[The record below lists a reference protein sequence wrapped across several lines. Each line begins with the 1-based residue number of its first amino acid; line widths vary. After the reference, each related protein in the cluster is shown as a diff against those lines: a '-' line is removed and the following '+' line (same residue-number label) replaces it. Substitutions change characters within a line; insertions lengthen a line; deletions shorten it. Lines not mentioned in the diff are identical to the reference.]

1 MNYLNALA
9 PYTLFKEIYEGYY
22 FVDKTI
28 MIEEILRGLSSA
40 NKYLCVTRPRRFG
53 KTVIAHMITAF
64 LEKGVD
70 SSSIFRD
77 LDIGKSSSYT
87 RHLNQHDVI
96 FIDFSNMPWNC
107 DSYQTYINFIG
118 KKLLDDLEAEYP
130 ECGIIPEDGPWE
142 ALDKIFSRT
151 GKRFVFVMDE
161 WDSMF
166 HNNLFS
172 KEDQAKFL
180 QFLKLLLK
188 SKGYVELA
196 YMTGILPIAKYSSGS
211 ELNMFVEYN
220 MATSIKFSEY
230 FGFTEKETLELYERY
245 IALEKAPHFDFEGL
259 REWYNGYQ
267 TANGKKLFN
276 PRAVICALTSNQIQS
291 YWTSSGPYDEI
302 FYYVKNNIAEVR
314 EDLVRMVSG
323 EAIPIRIQNYAAV
336 SMDLGTRDEIFSA
349 MVVYGFLSYYDGQ
362 VSIPNKELMQKFEDV
377 LTNKKMGYV
386 SKLALESERMLA
398 ATLNGDTKEMERILS
413 FAHDTE
419 IPILNYNDENNLAAL
434 VNLIYLSARNEYRI
448 EREDRAGKGFAD
460 FLFYPINPKNDCLI
474 LELKVDRNPDSA
486 ISQIIDK
493 KYDLKFRGRLG
504 DEGAYTGRILAVG
517 MTYNRDTKEHLCQ
530 VSVLRPAQSPHK

>member
-1 MNYLNALA
+1 MNYLNTLTPYAL
-9 PYTLFKEIYEGYY
+9 YREIREGDY
-22 FVDKTI
+22 FVDKTL
-28 MIEEILRGLSSA
+28 MLEEIIKGLSSA

-64 LEKGVD
+64 LENDVD
-70 SSSIFRD
+70 SDSIFRD
-77 LDIGKSSSYT
+77 LNIGKSNCYHT
-87 RHLNQHDVI
+87 HLNQHDVI

-118 KKLLDDLEAEYP
+118 GKLVDDLVTAYP
-130 ECGIIPEDGPWE
+130 ECGIVPEHGPWE
-142 ALDKIFSRT
+142 ALDKVFSKLE
-151 GKRFVFVMDE
+151 KRFVFVMDE

-166 HNNLFS
+166 HNSIFS
-172 KEDQAKFL
+172 KEDQTKFL

-220 MATSIKFSEY
+220 MATSIKYSEY
-230 FGFTEKETLELYERY
+230 FGFTEKETSELYRHYEA
-245 IALEKAPHFDFEGL
+245 IENCPHITYEEI

-267 TANGKKLFN
+267 TANGEKIYN

-302 FYYVKNNIAEVR
+302 FYYIKNNIADVR
-314 EDLVRMVSG
+314 EDLVRMVAG
-323 EAIPIRIQNYAAV
+323 ESVPVRIQNYAAV
-336 SMDLGTRDEIFSA
+336 SMDLGTKDEIFSA
-349 MVVYGFLSYYDGQ
+349 MVVYGFLSYYDGM
-362 VSIPNKELMQKFEDV
+362 VSIPNRELMIKFEDV
-377 LTNKKMGYV
+377 LTNKMMGYI
-386 SKLALESERMLA
+386 SKLALESERMLT
-398 ATLNGDTKEMERILS
+398 ATLNGNTREMERILS

-419 IPILNYNDENNLAAL
+419 IPILNYNDEGNLAAL

-460 FLFYPINPKNDCLI
+460 FLFYPNNPHSDCII
-474 LELKVDRNPDSA
+474 LELKVDQSPDAA
-486 ISQIIDK
+486 INQIIDK
-493 KYDLKFRGRLG
+493 KYALKFRGKLG
-504 DEGAYTGRILAVG
+504 ENSLYSGRILAVG
-517 MTYNRDTKEHLCQ
+517 MVYDRRSKEHHCKIQEL
-530 VSVLRPAQSPHK
+530 

>member
-1 MNYLNALA
+1 MNYFNTLT
-9 PYTLFKEIYEGYY
+9 PYTLYKEIREGNY
-22 FVDKTI
+22 FVDKTL
-28 MIEEILRGLSSA
+28 MLEEIMEGISSP

-64 LEKGVD
+64 LERGID
-70 SSSIFRD
+70 SDSIFHN
-77 LDIGKSSSYT
+77 LKIGKSSGYAA
-87 RHLNQHDVI
+87 HLNQHDVI

-118 KKLLDDLEAEYP
+118 NKLVDDLVAQYP
-130 ECGIIPEDGPWE
+130 ECDIVPEHGPWE
-142 ALDKIFSRT
+142 AFDKVFARL

-166 HNNLFS
+166 HNSIFT

-220 MATSIKFSEY
+220 MATSIKYSEY
-230 FGFTEKETLELYERY
+230 FGFTEKETTELYRRY
-245 IALEKAPHFDFEGL
+245 ELLEKSPQVELEKL

-267 TANGKKLFN
+267 TANGEKIFN

-302 FYYVKNNIAEVR
+302 FYYIKNNIADVQ
-314 EDLVRMVSG
+314 EDLVRMVAG
-323 EAIPIRIQNYAAV
+323 EAIPVRIQNYAAV
-336 SMDLGTRDEIFSA
+336 SMDLETKDEIFSA
-349 MVVYGFLSYYDGQ
+349 MVVYGFLSYYNGE
-362 VSIPNKELMQKFEDV
+362 VSIPNKELMIKFEDV
-377 LTNKKMGYV
+377 LTNKKMGYI
-386 SKLALESERMLA
+386 SKLALESERMLI
-398 ATLNGDTKEMERILS
+398 ATLKGNTEEMEQILS

-419 IPILNYNDENNLAAL
+419 TPILNYNDEGDLAAL

-448 EREDRAGKGFAD
+448 EREERAGKGFAD
-460 FLFYPINPKNDCLI
+460 FVLYPNNPHADGII
-474 LELKVDRNPDSA
+474 LELKVDQSPEAA
-486 ISQIIDK
+486 IRQIIDK
-493 KYDLKFRGRLG
+493 KYDLKFKGRLG
-504 DEGAYTGRILAVG
+504 DRGGYTGRILAVG
-517 MTYNRDTKEHLCQ
+517 MAYDRASKEHHCKVVEL
-530 VSVLRPAQSPHK
+530 